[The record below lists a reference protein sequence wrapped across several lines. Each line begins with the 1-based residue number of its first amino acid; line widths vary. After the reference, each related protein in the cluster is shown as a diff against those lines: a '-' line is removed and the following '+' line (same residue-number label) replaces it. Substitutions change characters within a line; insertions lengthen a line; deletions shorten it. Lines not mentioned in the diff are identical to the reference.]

1 MMTSPVETYL
11 DPAARDTPPPNQQRP
26 ACRSPPH
33 RPHMKEIVL
42 GVLTLVSLFMVT
54 MVVRKGGAPAPAA
67 PAAAAA
73 APANGPTPVLE
84 AGSEL
89 AGEVGSGG
97 TTLDGMEL
105 DEDAIRT
112 QQMLEQVSS
121 LVKENPDSAAT
132 LVKRWL
138 NRA

>member
-1 MMTSPVETYL
+1 
-11 DPAARDTPPPNQQRP
+11 
-26 ACRSPPH
+26 
-33 RPHMKEIVL
+33 MKEIIL
-42 GVLTLVSLFMVT
+42 GVLALISLFMVS
-54 MVVRKGGAPAPAA
+54 MVVRKGTPAPAVAVAA
-67 PAAAAA
+67 PAAAAGG
-73 APANGPTPVLE
+73 PAPVLD
-84 AGSEL
+84 AASEL
-89 AGEVGSGG
+89 AGEVGTGG

-105 DEDAIRT
+105 DDDAIRT